1 MAAVGDSRPDPVG
14 HLRVGTPLTAASPDA
29 ALQLVAA
36 RYLRSPLDPGAIRD
50 VKLLVFLLEV
60 DRGRLARSLKSQ
72 AVDLAYNSH
81 TAGHIAAL
89 GGISRERVSAA
100 ITRLVEAGVLL
111 VEDGVDPHLV
121 FADRVLRPVGAAE
134 HVDWMSVLGRLHG
147 QTTALLLMQA
157 VLELMRAP
165 WEWVSLPYET
175 LAERAYYSV
184 GMVRHGMNQLL
195 TAGILERSSHS
206 GRSHEYRCSSRG
218 LHGGP
223 KYEESVPVGAPVVSA
238 EAADLPSARPPRAP
252 VAPSSTLT
260 GSGTV
265 LAATTTS
272 HGAMVVEIGGLVLR
286 LPEGTVISMGV
297 DATGS
302 PVYEIGPHLRIKQSS

>member
-1 MAAVGDSRPDPVG
+1 MAAVGDSRPDSPT
-14 HLRVGTPLTAASPDA
+14 HLRVGAPPAAASPDA

-50 VKLLVFLLEV
+50 LKLLVFLLEV
-60 DRGRLARSLKSQ
+60 DGGRLTRSLKSQ
-72 AVDLAYNSH
+72 AVDLVYNAD

-111 VEDGVDPHLV
+111 VEDGVDPQLV

-134 HVDWMSVLGRLHG
+134 HIDWMLVLGRLHG

-157 VLELMRAP
+157 VLELMRMP

-206 GRSHEYRCSSRG
+206 GRSHEYRCASQG

-223 KYEESVPVGAPVVSA
+223 KYGGAMPVGAPIMSA
-238 EAADLPSARPPRAP
+238 RVADLPSAGSPRAP
-252 VAPSSTLT
+252 VAPSTPAV
-260 GSGTV
+260 SGTV
-265 LAATTTS
+265 LAVTTAS
-272 HGAMVVEIGGLVLR
+272 HAAMVVEIGGLVLR
-286 LPEGTVISMGV
+286 LPEGTVISMGM
-297 DATGS
+297 DATGT